1 MKKVVV
7 AAQASDLGIMA
18 TNTIPDDGSSSRPEE
33 LLDHP
38 FNMYS
43 RSTSAP
49 ASSAS
54 AGSTY
59 AHLSHRISTPP
70 SESPAT
76 FGVPFNW
83 EEKPGTPKCE
93 FSFTNDNRCS
103 EFDYSEFDYSE
114 FDFDSGFRGDQYVP
128 SAVAATDEAF
138 EKKRILPLK
147 PPPRLYFQSVD
158 NGGGVTSSQR
168 PPRPPSTR
176 RLWPFRHQSKRSEKE
191 EEDPFTVAMVE
202 ATRESSGKDK
212 DPIAFLAKGV
222 VRRKWRLRGLLP
234 LRCASNKQPGKYT
247 FLSSSSSSSSS
258 ASSNQKVG
266 PMEMRNEGF
275 GSSQSH
281 DCVHKTHCTAQG
293 EASKDLEKKSRKDFE
308 KKSRKDLLNFIG
320 FNAGGHKHCSGCG
333 C

>member
-1 MKKVVV
+1 MSNTASKEKVITNRKKAVV
-7 AAQASDLGIMA
+7 AAQASDLGIMV
-18 TNTIPDDGSSSRPEE
+18 TNTIPDDGASWSPEE

-43 RSTSAP
+43 RCTSAP

-59 AHLSHRISTPP
+59 AHLSHLICPP

-93 FSFTNDNRCS
+93 FNFRNDNRCS
-103 EFDYSEFDYSE
+103 EFD
-114 FDFDSGFRGDQYVP
+114 FDFGFRGNQYEP
-128 SAVAATDEAF
+128 PAVAATDEVF

-158 NGGGVTSSQR
+158 NGGGATSSQR
-168 PPRPPSTR
+168 PPRPPRTR
-176 RLWPFRHQSKRSEKE
+176 RLWSFRHQSKLSEEE

-212 DPIAFLAKGV
+212 DPVSFLAKGV
-222 VRRKWRLRGLLP
+222 VCRKWRFRGLLP
-234 LRCASNKQPGKYT
+234 RRCPSNKHPGKYA
-247 FLSSSSSSSSS
+247 LLSSSS
-258 ASSNQKVG
+258 ASSNQKIG
-266 PMEMRNEGF
+266 AMEMRNEGV
-275 GSSQSH
+275 GSTQSH
-281 DCVHKTHCTAQG
+281 DSVHKTHCTAEG
-293 EASKDLEKKSRKDFE
+293 EASKELK

-320 FNAGGHKHCSGCG
+320 FHAGGRKYCLGCDR
-333 C
+333 